1 MPLDHFQSSK
11 YTIPIFTAPYL
22 QADVYSVP
30 QGGLPERQP
39 GQEYHPVGKLK
50 LWFMESG
57 GIAFRDAVDMAKVL
71 WQERRQSE
79 QDQDALRKYA
89 DCTLSALLAPETNS
103 ILHFCASLSVMLR
116 FR

>member
-57 GIAFRDAVDMAKVL
+57 GIAFRDAVDKAKVM

-79 QDQDALRKYA
+79 QDQDALREYTDRAPSVKRGRET
-89 DCTLSALLAPETNS
+89 DSCPLILAAVP
-103 ILHFCASLSVMLR
+103 
-116 FR
+116 